1 MRKSLSE
8 IKQWIEKK
16 WIKFLLQKTIE
27 YFKGFSEL
35 CCKNIET
42 DSRLYMPITVRKI
55 GILKQKDIALLVT
68 DIVMPKI
75 DGMVLLSY
83 TNNKHPHI
91 PCIVMTSHPT
101 TILDDTVS
109 KDNLIRF
116 FQKPFELGELT
127 ETILQALN
135 HDVPNGTL
143 RGISVASFLQMIEM
157 EEKTCLL
164 EVQSFGR
171 EKGIFYL
178 EEGAPYDAV
187 CGNLNGEEAAYK
199 LIGMEEAEISF
210 KTLPMKKVNRRIDTE
225 LTSLIMEAFRRKDEE
240 LVL

>member
-1 MRKSLSE
+1 M
-8 IKQWIEKK
+8 
-16 WIKFLLQKTIE
+16 LQKYRDRFEVISANNGE
-27 YFKGFSEL
+27 EA
-35 CCKNIET
+35 
-42 DSRLYMPITVRKI
+42 I
-55 GILKQKDIALLVT
+55 GILKQKDITLLVT

-91 PCIVMTSHPT
+91 PCIVMTSQPT
-101 TILDDTVS
+101 TILDNTVS

-164 EVQSFGR
+164 EVQSFGG
-171 EKGIFYL
+171 ETLEIFYRL
-178 EEGAPYDAV
+178 
-187 CGNLNGEEAAYK
+187 LQ
-199 LIGMEEAEISF
+199 
-210 KTLPMKKVNRRIDTE
+210 
-225 LTSLIMEAFRRKDEE
+225 
-240 LVL
+240 